1 MTVHLHKDEH
11 KDDFGAKLGMWLFL
25 FTELLLFGGLFLL
38 YAVYLKRYPQEFAAG
53 GKQLNWIMGTVN
65 TAILLTSSL
74 CAAMA
79 VTAVQRGELR
89 RTVVLIC
96 GTILCAAGFMVVKY
110 VEWSA
115 KIGHGI
121 FPGSEHLKAGAP
133 GESVF
138 FSLYFMTTGIH
149 GLHVLIGGALL
160 ALTALRVRS
169 GEVNAGNYILLENG
183 ALYWHL
189 VDLVWIFIFPLYY
202 LVL

>member
-1 MTVHLHKDEH
+1 MTVHLH

-89 RTVVLIC
+89 RTVGLIG

-115 KIGHGI
+115 KFGHGI
-121 FPGSEHLKAGAP
+121 YPGSEHLKAGPP

-160 ALTALRVRS
+160 ALIALKVRS
-169 GEVNAGNYILLENG
+169 GEVNTGNYILLENG

-189 VDLVWIFIFPLYY
+189 VDLIWIFIFPLYY
-202 LVL
+202 LIL

>member
-1 MTVHLHKDEH
+1 MSHQAHKDHE
-11 KDDFGAKLGMWLFL
+11 GAKLGMWLFL

-38 YAVYLKRYPQEFAAG
+38 YAVYLARYPHEFAIA
-53 GKQLNWIMGTVN
+53 GKQLNWVMGTAN

-74 CAAMA
+74 FVAMA
-79 VTAVQRGELR
+79 VTSVQRGELR
-89 RTVVLIC
+89 RSIWLIG
-96 GTILCAAGFMVVKY
+96 GTILCAAGFMAIKY
-110 VEWSA
+110 FEWSA

-121 FPGSEHLKAGAP
+121 YPGSGHLKAGPP
-133 GESVF
+133 GESIF

-160 ALTALRVRS
+160 ALVAMKVRS
-169 GEVNAGNYILLENG
+169 GAVNAENYILLENG

-189 VDLVWIFIFPLYY
+189 VDLIWIFIFPLYY

>member
-1 MTVHLHKDEH
+1 MTHQTHKDYA
-11 KDDFGAKLGMWLFL
+11 GAKLGMWLFL

-53 GKQLNWIMGTVN
+53 GRQLDWTMGTAN

-74 CAAMA
+74 FAAMA
-79 VTAVQRGELR
+79 VTAVQRDER
-89 RTVVLIC
+89 RRAVGLIV
-96 GTILCAAGFMVVKY
+96 GTILCAAGFMVIKY
-110 VEWSA
+110 FEWSA

-121 FPGSEHLKAGAP
+121 YPGSEHLKAGAP

-149 GLHVLIGGALL
+149 GLHVVIGAVLL
-160 ALTALRVRS
+160 AWIGVKVRS
-169 GEVNAGNYILLENG
+169 GAVNAENYILLENG

-189 VDLVWIFIFPLYY
+189 VDLIWIFIFPLYY
-202 LVL
+202 LIL

>member
-1 MTVHLHKDEH
+1 MTDHSR

-38 YAVYLKRYPQEFAAG
+38 YAVYLKRYPHEFATA
-53 GKQLNWIMGTVN
+53 GKQLSWIMGGANTV
-65 TAILLTSSL
+65 ILLTSSL
-74 CAAMA
+74 CVAMA
-79 VTAVQRGELR
+79 VTAVQRNELR
-89 RTVVLIC
+89 RAVALIG
-96 GTILCAAGFMVVKY
+96 GTILCAAGFMVIKY
-110 VEWSA
+110 FEWSA

-121 FPGSEHLKAGAP
+121 YPGSELVQAGQP

-149 GLHVLIGGALL
+149 GLHVLIGAALL
-160 ALTALRVRS
+160 AWIAVRVNGGAVTS
-169 GEVNAGNYILLENG
+169 ENYILLENG

-189 VDLVWIFIFPLYY
+189 VDLIWIFIFPLYY

>member
-1 MTVHLHKDEH
+1 MTGHPHR
-11 KDDFGAKLGMWLFL
+11 DDAGAKLGMWLFL

-38 YAVYLKRYPQEFAAG
+38 YAVYFKRYPHEFATG
-53 GKQLNWIMGTVN
+53 GTQLDWTMGTAN
-65 TAILLTSSL
+65 TVILLTSSL

-79 VTAVQRGELR
+79 VTAVQRGEVR
-89 RTVVLIC
+89 RAVGMIG
-96 GTILCAAGFMVVKY
+96 GTILCAAGFMAIKY

-121 FPGSEHLKAGAP
+121 YPGSAHLKAGAP

-160 ALTALRVRS
+160 AVVGVRVRS
-169 GEVNAGNYILLENG
+169 GAVNAENYILLENG

-189 VDLVWIFIFPLYY
+189 VDLIWIFIFPLYY
-202 LVL
+202 LIL